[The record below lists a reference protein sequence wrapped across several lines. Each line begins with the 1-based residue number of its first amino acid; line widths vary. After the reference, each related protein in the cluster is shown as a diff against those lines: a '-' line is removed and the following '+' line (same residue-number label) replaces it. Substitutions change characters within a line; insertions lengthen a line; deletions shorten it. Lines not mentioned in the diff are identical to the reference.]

1 MAIEQTVRSGKAV
14 GTRDRVLGWLAAHG
28 DVEDASGMASTA
40 LARSI
45 GYPGSSIAFAQLLSG
60 MERSGLI
67 ERAVRGKRTYRVS
80 LTGPGRER
88 ARGGPPAPRR
98 KSTRHRFPESRENPG
113 RAVSRR
119 PGAHED
125 GVDYD
130 ELAQRLLYQVA
141 QRLAGDQSRLAARQS
156 ATSAGAGGPVDDLE
170 QRLTVLELELAKAR
184 AARLALQ
191 EENDEL
197 RLQLERTRTN
207 LEGEMRRPSRPR
219 STPPAEQIDHRDI
232 ALLQELLGERKGS
245 NRRRDKADSA

>member
-1 MAIEQTVRSGKAV
+1 
-14 GTRDRVLGWLAAHG
+14 
-28 DVEDASGMASTA
+28 MASTA

-88 ARGGPPAPRR
+88 ARGGPPTPRR
-98 KSTRHRFPESRENPG
+98 KSTRHGYPEPREDPG
-113 RAVSRR
+113 RAGSRR
-119 PGAHED
+119 LGVDED

-141 QRLAGDQSRLAARQS
+141 QRLAGDQSRLATRQS
-156 ATSAGAGGPVDDLE
+156 ATGAGADGPVDDLE
-170 QRLTVLELELAKAR
+170 QRVTVLELELAKAR
-184 AARLALQ
+184 VARLALQ

-197 RLQLERTRTN
+197 RSQLERTRTN
-207 LEGEMRRPSRPR
+207 LEGEMRRPARPR
-219 STPPAEQIDHRDI
+219 STPSAEQIDHRDI
-232 ALLQELLGERKGS
+232 ALLQKMLGERTGS